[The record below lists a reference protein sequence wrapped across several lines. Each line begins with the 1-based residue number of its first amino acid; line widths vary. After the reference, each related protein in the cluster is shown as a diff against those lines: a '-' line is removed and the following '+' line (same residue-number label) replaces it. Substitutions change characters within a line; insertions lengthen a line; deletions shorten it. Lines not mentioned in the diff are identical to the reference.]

1 MAKRQSTLRRFDNR
15 LEPCNLARPIAW
27 IDGRFEMLGRVSDAD
42 LRLLRVFAAVAE
54 CGGFA
59 AAQAL
64 LNVSES
70 TVSTHMHDLETRL
83 GLRLCQ
89 RGRGG
94 FRLTEDGEA
103 VYRSAR
109 ELFAALDRFQT
120 HVASRRQQL
129 SGPLAVG
136 MPDSIISHPDLPIA
150 PAVERF
156 YGRDNAVEL
165 TLQVLTP
172 RDLERGVLAGQL
184 QIAIMP
190 RHQKIAG
197 LRYERLFREVNYFY
211 CGRCHPMFNVTAR
224 KPDIEEIA
232 AAGLIGRGYLSKF
245 DHRFFGAWPHKATV
259 FSMEAAATLI
269 LSGRFGGFLP
279 SHYAERWVERGE
291 MRALRPDILTYSPEF
306 DMVTRKGGELNLP
319 AELFLEDLRAAVL
332 AGAPAKANFDA

>member
-1 MAKRQSTLRRFDNR
+1 M
-15 LEPCNLARPIAW
+15 
-27 IDGRFEMLGRVSDAD
+27 SDAD

-94 FRLTEDGEA
+94 SPDGGRRGGH
-103 VYRSAR
+103 RSAR

-129 SGPLAVG
+129 SGPLTVG
-136 MPDSIISHPDLPIA
+136 MPDSIISHPELPIA

-172 RDLERGVLAGQL
+172 RELERGVLAGQL

-211 CGRCHPMFNVTAR
+211 CGRRHPAC
-224 KPDIEEIA
+224 
-232 AAGLIGRGYLSKF
+232 
-245 DHRFFGAWPHKATV
+245 
-259 FSMEAAATLI
+259 SM
-269 LSGRFGGFLP
+269 P
-279 SHYAERWVERGE
+279 
-291 MRALRPDILTYSPEF
+291 RPASRI
-306 DMVTRKGGELNLP
+306 
-319 AELFLEDLRAAVL
+319 
-332 AGAPAKANFDA
+332 

>member
-1 MAKRQSTLRRFDNR
+1 
-15 LEPCNLARPIAW
+15 
-27 IDGRFEMLGRVSDAD
+27 MLGRVSDAD

-64 LNVSES
+64 LNVSEL

-83 GLRLCQ
+83 GLRLCE

-120 HVASRRQQL
+120 HVASRHQQL
-129 SGPLAVG
+129 SGPLAIG
-136 MPDSIISHPDLPIA
+136 MPDSIISHPELPIA

-172 RDLERGVLAGQL
+172 RELERGVLAGQL

-211 CGRCHPMFNVTAR
+211 CGRRHPMFQASPR

-245 DHRFFGAWPHKATV
+245 DHRFFGACPHKATV
-259 FSMEAAATLI
+259 FSMEAAAALI
-269 LSGRFGGFLP
+269 LSGRFGGL
-279 SHYAERWVERGE
+279 STVALC
-291 MRALRPDILTYSPEF
+291 RAL
-306 DMVTRKGGELNLP
+306 GGK
-319 AELFLEDLRAAVL
+319 RRH
-332 AGAPAKANFDA
+332 AGAPPGHPDLLAGIRPGHPQGWRAEPAGRDLSRGSAGCGTCRGDGQSALQRLTMHCGARTCCRGSSDQREERT